1 MPFKNVDKSN
11 AATSPVL
18 ALAEQLRDGPLQELI
33 DLHARAHDLA
43 TDLDAATP
51 GDHLRELTELV
62 RLSLTAM
69 EHFHRFT
76 CDFNAL
82 VRDLGDDANPSH

>member
-1 MPFKNVDKSN
+1 MSRPDIDDAKS
-11 AATSPVL
+11 AESPVL

-33 DLHARAHDLA
+33 DLQGRAQELV
-43 TDLDAATP
+43 TEIKATP
-51 GDHLRELTELV
+51 GDHLRELGELV

-76 CDFNAL
+76 CDFQSL
-82 VRDLGDDANPSH
+82 IRDLGDDAKPSH

>member
-1 MPFKNVDKSN
+1 MSRTDLDDTES
-11 AATSPVL
+11 AAGSPVL

-33 DLHARAHDLA
+33 DLQVRAHDLA
-43 TDLDAATP
+43 TEMKARP
-51 GDHLRELTELV
+51 GDHLRELAELV

-76 CDFNAL
+76 CDFQSL
-82 VRDLGDDANPSH
+82 IGELGDDAKSSH